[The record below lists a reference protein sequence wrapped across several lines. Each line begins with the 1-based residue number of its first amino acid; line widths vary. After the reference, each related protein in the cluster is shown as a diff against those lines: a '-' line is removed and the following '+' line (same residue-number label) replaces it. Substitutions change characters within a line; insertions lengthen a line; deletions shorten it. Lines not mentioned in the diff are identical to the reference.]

1 MQNRRGARRSDNQR
15 KLSNVLGMQCL
26 DHKLRK
32 ECPREADPKN
42 STNCQ
47 VMATERPQDSGTRN
61 LFVLFCFLDKKAQ
74 IANTNEARQL
84 NQNDKQ
90 KTKTHTQKKKK
101 TYTKQSRSVNH
112 GSFNTTWMQN
122 SNSSNNNNNKN
133 VNNNKTAT
141 HGSSITES
149 TFCQCTKYTG

>member
-47 VMATERPQDSGTRN
+47 AMATERPQDSGTRN

-84 NQNDKQ
+84 KQNDKKQ
-90 KTKTHTQKKKK
+90 TNKK
-101 TYTKQSRSVNH
+101 TPYTKQSRSVNH

-122 SNSSNNNNNKN
+122 SNSNNNNNNKN
-133 VNNNKTAT
+133 DNNNKTAT

>member
-1 MQNRRGARRSDNQR
+1 MFTISGLRPDFSITEACRTDVGARRSDNQR

-90 KTKTHTQKKKK
+90 KTKTHTQKNIHE
-101 TYTKQSRSVNH
+101 TVTLCQSWE
-112 GSFNTTWMQN
+112 F
-122 SNSSNNNNNKN
+122 
-133 VNNNKTAT
+133 
-141 HGSSITES
+141 
-149 TFCQCTKYTG
+149 